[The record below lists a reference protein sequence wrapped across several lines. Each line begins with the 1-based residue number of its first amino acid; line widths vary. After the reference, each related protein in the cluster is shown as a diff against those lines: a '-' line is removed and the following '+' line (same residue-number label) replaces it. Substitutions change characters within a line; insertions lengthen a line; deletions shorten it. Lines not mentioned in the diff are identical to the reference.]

1 MGSPSVFHT
10 APPQLASKA
19 RITCSPQLAGGP
31 DASQN
36 GFGQRMPPAKTVERS
51 AMLRLQP
58 IRDSDSRAFSFGN
71 RVHNFAAAVDAIA
84 AGEVAVIAGGAGLG
98 IHDDVPVRQFD
109 VAHAAKKIEESRLAG
124 GENQHVARD
133 EEIRAFEDLRPPS

>member
-10 APPQLASKA
+10 APPHPASKA

-36 GFGQRMPPAKTVERS
+36 GFGQRMPPANTVVRS

-58 IRDSDSRAFSFGN
+58 TCHSDSSAFSFGH
-71 RVHNFAAAVDAIA
+71 RVYHFPAAVHAIA
-84 AGEVAVIAGGAGLG
+84 AGIVTRIGCPARLG
-98 IHDDVPVRQFD
+98 IRDDISI
-109 VAHAAKKIEESRLAG
+109 AKLYASECREK
-124 GENQHVARD
+124 
-133 EEIRAFEDLRPPS
+133 